1 MGGDTSGLDK
11 ALKDTN
17 KEINSTQ
24 KELKEVERL
33 LKLDPKNTELLA
45 QKQELLKK
53 QIEQTKSKVTAL
65 KDAQK
70 NADKQIKDG
79 VEISQ
84 SQYRKLQREIASSES
99 SMKAL
104 KEESKK
110 TNSTISKIGEAFSSL
125 GSKAGAALK
134 TVATSAAA
142 ITAAGVAGAVA
153 MGKASVESYAEY
165 EQLIGG
171 VETLFG
177 ESQDKVV
184 EYANNAYKTA
194 GLSASEYMETATSF
208 SASLLQS
215 LGGDTAKAVDVA
227 DMAIIDMADNVNKM
241 GTNIDLIQNA
251 YQGFAKQ
258 NYTMLD
264 NLKLGYGGTKTEM
277 ERLLADAEKFSG
289 VKYDISNLNDVYSA
303 IHVVQEQM
311 GITGTTAK
319 EASKTISGS
328 INAMKSSWSNL
339 LIGMSDENADL
350 EMLISNFVESI
361 FTALDN
367 ILPRIEVFVGQLPT
381 IISNILSKVS
391 EYLPQILS
399 TGAEIIQSLI
409 SGLQQNM
416 PQIMNIIMQVMM
428 MIVQTLISMLPNILE
443 MGITILVEL
452 INGIAQSLPT
462 LIPTIVECVL
472 LIVQTLLDNIELII
486 EAGINILIALI
497 QGIINALPLIIE
509 KLPIIVQKIVDVI
522 VNNLPLLIEASLQI
536 IVALA
541 EGIIKNLPELLATI
555 PKIVE
560 SIVTGFSK
568 LKEKITNIG
577 KNLIEGIW
585 NGMKNAQAW
594 LIDKIQQ
601 LCSNALGAIKAFFG
615 IESPSKVMRDEV
627 GKFMAEGI
635 GVGFNKQMPSVI
647 EAMKEKLATVSSALN
662 TELNFGDIPQVQG
675 NKIISENSYVTKN
688 YTNTIETIRQ
698 PSNIELSL
706 NGTKFARAIIPSLNE
721 EYTRLGVKV

>member
-125 GSKAGAALK
+125 GSKAGATLK

-227 DMAIIDMADNVNKM
+227 DMAITDMADNANKM
-241 GTNIDLIQNA
+241 GTSIDLIQNA

-277 ERLLADAEKFSG
+277 ERLLIDAEKFSG

-721 EYTRLGVKV
+721 EYTRLGAKV

>member
-1 MGGDTSGLDK
+1 
-11 ALKDTN
+11 
-17 KEINSTQ
+17 
-24 KELKEVERL
+24 
-33 LKLDPKNTELLA
+33 
-45 QKQELLKK
+45 
-53 QIEQTKSKVTAL
+53 
-65 KDAQK
+65 
-70 NADKQIKDG
+70 
-79 VEISQ
+79 
-84 SQYRKLQREIASSES
+84 
-99 SMKAL
+99 
-104 KEESKK
+104 
-110 TNSTISKIGEAFSSL
+110 
-125 GSKAGAALK
+125 
-134 TVATSAAA
+134 
-142 ITAAGVAGAVA
+142 

-227 DMAIIDMADNVNKM
+227 DMAITDMADNANKM
-241 GTNIDLIQNA
+241 GTSIDLIQNA

-277 ERLLADAEKFSG
+277 ERLLIDAEKFSG

-721 EYTRLGVKV
+721 EYTRLGAKV

>member
-1 MGGDTSGLDK
+1 MVGDTSGLDK

-17 KEINSTQ
+17 RGINETQ

-45 QKQELLKK
+45 QKQELLGK

-227 DMAIIDMADNVNKM
+227 DMAIIDMADNANKM

-721 EYTRLGVKV
+721 EYTRLGAKV

>member
-227 DMAIIDMADNVNKM
+227 DMAIIDMADNANKM

-721 EYTRLGVKV
+721 EYTRLGAKV

>member
-227 DMAIIDMADNVNKM
+227 DMAIIDMADNANKM

-428 MIVQTLISMLPNILE
+428 MIVQILISMLPNILE